1 MNVVM
6 TGSGGMI
13 ELQGTAEG
21 PAFSRA
27 ELAELLDLAEH
38 GIHELSKLQRAAF
51 A

>member
-1 MNVVM
+1 
-6 TGSGGMI
+6 MI

-27 ELAELLDLAEH
+27 ELAELIDLAEH
-38 GIHELSKLQRAAF
+38 GIHELGKLQRAAF